1 MYRLFYRRPGAAGI
15 RDATLARRRV
25 YGKASRFRPA
35 PATRD
40 VKRSKTLRDQTP
52 ERSEDEGRGERVA
65 EHDVVVIGA
74 GQGGIA
80 SALALK
86 DRGVPALVVDETD
99 RVASRWQA
107 RYDRLRLNSSRP
119 TSHLPGRRYPR
130 GTPMFPSRDQVVEH
144 IQGHAR
150 DAGLELLLGTR
161 VQRLSRGNGSWTVET
176 GKGKIDARQ
185 VVLASG
191 YDNVPLVP
199 DWDGRESFAGE
210 LIHSAEYRNADRF
223 RSRRVLVVGPGC
235 SGMEIA
241 HDIATGGAAKVWLA
255 VRTPPTILSREG
267 PGGLPGEW
275 IGTALL
281 YFPHPASGTRS
292 PASEA
297 AKISAISATMAFLSP
312 RRGSLTRFRRDGTV
326 PAIVDKEVI
335 EAIKEG
341 TVEVVGAVES
351 LDSAGVTLAG
361 GSRVEP
367 DAIICATGY
376 RRALEP
382 LVGHLGVLDTR
393 GWPAV
398 AAPKPAAPGLRFVG
412 YTSRPGALGFMS
424 TQAKRSAKAI
434 AHEVKSRR

>member
-1 MYRLFYRRPGAAGI
+1 
-15 RDATLARRRV
+15 
-25 YGKASRFRPA
+25 
-35 PATRD
+35 
-40 VKRSKTLRDQTP
+40 
-52 ERSEDEGRGERVA
+52 VA
-65 EHDVVVIGA
+65 DHDVVVIGA

-86 DRGVPALVVDETD
+86 DRGIAALVVDEAD
-99 RVASRWQA
+99 QVASRWQA
-107 RYDRLRLNSSRP
+107 RYDRLRLNTSRP
-119 TSHLPGRRYPR
+119 TSHLPGRPYPKA
-130 GTPMFPSRDQVVEH
+130 TPMFPTRDQVVEH

-161 VQRLSRGNGSWTVET
+161 VERLSRGNGSWTVET
-176 GKGKIDARQ
+176 GKGEIDARQ
-185 VVLASG
+185 VVLATG
-191 YDNVPLVP
+191 YENEPLVP

-241 HDIATGGAAKVWLA
+241 HDVATGGAAKVWLS
-255 VRTPPTILSREG
+255 VRTPPTIISRQG
-267 PGGLPGEW
+267 PASLPGEW
-275 IGTALL
+275 IGTVLL
-281 YFPHPASGTRS
+281 YFPTRFGNAFARFGS
-292 PASEA
+292 RQDFGDLSEYGLPVPEEGL
-297 AKISAISATMAFLSP
+297 M
-312 RRGSLTRFRRDGTV
+312 TRFRRDGTV
-326 PAIVDKEVI
+326 PSIVDKEVI
-335 EAIKEG
+335 DAVKEG

-351 LDSAGVTLAG
+351 LDSAGVILAG

-382 LVGHLGVLDTR
+382 LVGHLAVLDDG

-424 TQAKRSAKAI
+424 RQAKRPAKAI
-434 AHEVKSRR
+434 AREVKSRR